1 MSGAHLAARPLRRH
15 AHCPPGPS
23 QRRCWAGLGC
33 WSAHLPPALTGRAC
47 ATRSRRYSRV
57 WRRRRWRKQGS
68 GGQGRVLAW
77 TWAAA
82 VLVVPPRT
90 HPRCRAPMAA
100 PRKTRAGKSIQR
112 SKRAADQ
119 AQHRCD
125 VVQRNAVGA
134 MGTVGGLHPAKV
146 PADGAGVQGSGGG
159 GGEAK
164 EIRRSHTPVGPA
176 AHRPPEEFAPG
187 HSAQKG
193 HPSTGEAATQAVG
206 QLLRQCLDSATGAR
220 AGPAQ
225 VLDHDLEPNCGKQ
238 RKGKRKI
245 TRKTRCCCR
254 WQVRGN
260 ERSRHCDFF
269 SSLE

>member
-1 MSGAHLAARPLRRH
+1 M
-15 AHCPPGPS
+15 
-23 QRRCWAGLGC
+23 
-33 WSAHLPPALTGRAC
+33 
-47 ATRSRRYSRV
+47 
-57 WRRRRWRKQGS
+57 
-68 GGQGRVLAW
+68 LAW
-77 TWAAA
+77 RWAAA

-90 HPRCRAPMAA
+90 HPRCRAPMAV
-100 PRKTRAGKSIQR
+100 PRKPERANRSSAASELQTRR
-112 SKRAADQ
+112 ST
-119 AQHRCD
+119 
-125 VVQRNAVGA
+125 GA
-134 MGTVGGLHPAKV
+134 MWCSATQWGQWGQWEACIRQGFPRMAQ
-146 PADGAGVQGSGGG
+146 GCRGVVV

-164 EIRRSHTPVGPA
+164 EIRRSHTPVGP

-254 WQVRGN
+254 WQVKGN

>member
-90 HPRCRAPMAA
+90 HPRCRAPMAV
-100 PRKTRAGKSIQR
+100 PRKPERANRSSAASELQTRRSTGAMWCSATQWGQWGQWEACIRQGFPRMAQGCRGVVVGGGRPRRSAGPTHPWDPPPTGPPRNLPLATQR
-112 SKRAADQ
+112 KRAIRPLERRQ
-119 AQHRCD
+119 PR
-125 VVQRNAVGA
+125 
-134 MGTVGGLHPAKV
+134 PS
-146 PADGAGVQGSGGG
+146 GS
-159 GGEAK
+159 
-164 EIRRSHTPVGPA
+164 
-176 AHRPPEEFAPG
+176 F
-187 HSAQKG
+187 
-193 HPSTGEAATQAVG
+193 
-206 QLLRQCLDSATGAR
+206 
-220 AGPAQ
+220 
-225 VLDHDLEPNCGKQ
+225 
-238 RKGKRKI
+238 
-245 TRKTRCCCR
+245 
-254 WQVRGN
+254 
-260 ERSRHCDFF
+260 
-269 SSLE
+269 